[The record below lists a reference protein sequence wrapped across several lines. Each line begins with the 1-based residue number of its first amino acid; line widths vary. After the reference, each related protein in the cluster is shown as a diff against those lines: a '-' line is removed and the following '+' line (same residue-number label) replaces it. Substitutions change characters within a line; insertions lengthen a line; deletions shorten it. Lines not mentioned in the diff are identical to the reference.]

1 MSAGP
6 PHSPQSHCEVVDPN
20 IPIFKGGTVTSG
32 LSDNMNDMEGELAF
46 GRGVVHSR
54 AVMILDTGS
63 GVIITDGSM
72 LSRSQFVYYAL
83 DDKSESTKETGSSA
97 MCVL

>member
-6 PHSPQSHCEVVDPN
+6 PHSPQPHCEVVDPN

-32 LSDNMNDMEGELAF
+32 LSNNMNDMEDELAF

-63 GVIITDGSM
+63 GVIITDGS
-72 LSRSQFVYYAL
+72 RSQFVYYAL
-83 DDKSESTKETGSSA
+83 DDKSESTKETGNSA
-97 MCVL
+97 TCVL

>member
-1 MSAGP
+1 M
-6 PHSPQSHCEVVDPN
+6 
-20 IPIFKGGTVTSG
+20 
-32 LSDNMNDMEGELAF
+32 
-46 GRGVVHSR
+46 VHSR